1 MPDGEIAAVNGKWRK
16 MTDTKETKK
25 GFDLSLLTQELGKYK
40 RQFDSLG
47 KVVDYIMVDVM
58 KKVYKTNIT
67 KAYEVS
73 MKQLDYISE
82 HLI

>member
-1 MPDGEIAAVNGKWRK
+1 
-16 MTDTKETKK
+16 MTETKDAKK